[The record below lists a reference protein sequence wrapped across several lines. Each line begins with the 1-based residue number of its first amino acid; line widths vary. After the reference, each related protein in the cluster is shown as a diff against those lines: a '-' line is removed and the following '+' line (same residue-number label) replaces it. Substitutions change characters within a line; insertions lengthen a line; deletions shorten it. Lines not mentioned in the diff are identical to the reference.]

1 MAHNL
6 KTLRKQFHDAGV
18 FHTDAKL
25 AELMRERIG
34 ECSCVYDPT
43 CGDGALLAAFPD
55 HVKKYGQEINPQ
67 YLEDARR
74 NLVNFEGVAGDTL
87 TAPAFE
93 DLKFDAIVANP
104 PFSIAWEP
112 KHDPRFDVAPALAP
126 KGKADYAFILHILAK
141 LTDTGTAVVLCF
153 PGILYRGNAE
163 GKIRQWLVE
172 NGYIWRVERIGG
184 GHFVDTAIETAL
196 LTIRRQTCAEVEFV
210 DTVEGLSRT
219 VSLKEIAENGF
230 TLSVPAYVQK
240 PEEKRVFSREDETK
254 MEAEA
259 EEETLFSLRKSL
271 SFTAALQKIGAPA
284 DADAFARRVI
294 ALAQEFLDDSFHVE
308 AAPGGVSLEHHPAT
322 GEVTSVLAS
331 AEAEDPRVMA
341 AKAQHRT
348 LERIADT
355 LDKIAIFLQK
365 SAQCR

>member
-18 FHTDAKL
+18 FHTDTKL
-25 AELMRERIG
+25 AEMLRERIG

-43 CGDGALLAAFPD
+43 CGDGALLAVFPD

-112 KHDPRFDVAPALAP
+112 KSDPRFDVAPALAP
-126 KGKADYAFILHILAK
+126 KGKADYAFILHILSK

-172 NGYIWRVERIGG
+172 NGFIWRVERLGG

-196 LTIRRQTCAEVEFV
+196 LTIRRQPCSEVEFV

-240 PEEKRVFSREDETK
+240 PEEKRAFSREEEVR

-259 EEETLFSLRKSL
+259 EEAALISLRKNL

-294 ALAQEFLDDSFHVE
+294 AVAQEFLDDSFHVE
-308 AAPGGVSLEHHPAT
+308 AAPGGVFLERSPVNS
-322 GEVTSVLAS
+322 EVTSVLVGPDT
-331 AEAEDPRVMA
+331 EDPRVKA
-341 AKAQHRT
+341 AKAQSRT

-355 LDKIAIFLQK
+355 LDRIALFMQK
-365 SAQCR
+365 GANNR